1 MNGISLRRLGWI
13 VMLAAVAV
21 IGGPG
26 TAHAH
31 VGVGSVHDLLHGL
44 EHPLTGLDHI
54 CAMVAVGIWAA
65 QRGGRSMW
73 LVPLSFVL
81 VMTVGGA
88 LGMAGVSLPFVEPGI
103 VLSVVV
109 LGVFVAAAVRLPLV
123 ASVAIVGLFAL
134 AHGHAH
140 GTEIPAVASGVAYAV
155 GFIVATVFLHVTGIG
170 FGLLTQRVHSS
181 QIVRLAGVAS
191 ANYARSVY
199 VSSRNNRAILGIQRL
214 LAGGFRTLGC

>member
-1 MNGISLRRLGWI
+1 MNGMSMRRLGWI
-13 VMLAAVAV
+13 AMLAAVAV

-31 VGVGSVHDLLHGL
+31 VGFGPVHDLLHGL

-54 CAMVAVGIWAA
+54 CAMVAVGIFSA
-65 QRGGRSMW
+65 QRGGRAIW

-88 LGMAGVSLPFVEPGI
+88 LGMAEVSLPFVEPGI

-109 LGVFVAAAVRLPLV
+109 LGVFVAAAVRLPMF
-123 ASVAIVGLFAL
+123 ASVTIVGLFAL

-140 GTEIPAVASGVAYAV
+140 GTEIPGFVSGASYAV
-155 GFIVATVFLHVTGIG
+155 GFVLATAFLHLTGIG
-170 FGLLTQRVHSS
+170 FGLLTQRLHSS
-181 QIVRLAGVAS
+181 QIVRLAGVAI
-191 ANYARSVY
+191 AACGVY
-199 VSSRNNRAILGIQRL
+199 IGIW
-214 LAGGFRTLGC
+214 